1 MWTYLFLGLF
11 GVVAIIGVSILLF
24 LQFFVSSM
32 DQIEGA
38 APFFEKDASL
48 TCYHCGKE
56 TVASRKTCQ
65 HCGHELQ

>member
-1 MWTYLFLGLF
+1 MWAYLFFGLI
-11 GVVAIIGVSILLF
+11 GIALAIVAVLLF

-32 DQIEGA
+32 DQIEGT

-56 TVASRKTCQ
+56 TVSSRKTCR
-65 HCGHELQ
+65 HCGQELQ

>member
-1 MWTYLFLGLF
+1 MWTYLFFGLF
-11 GVVAIIGVSILLF
+11 GVAAVIAGVLLF

-32 DQIEGA
+32 DQIEGS

-56 TVASRKTCQ
+56 TIANRKMCR